1 MSLKE
6 NVLKRLAESNGYIS
20 GEQLAKEFGKSRAA
34 VWKAVKA
41 LQSDGHTIESV
52 TNKGYKLAKMQAEL
66 STEAIKAAMRHN
78 IKTEYLESVDSTN
91 SLAKRMIASGIGE
104 NEPMLIAAG
113 SQTAGRG
120 RQGKSFYSPAG
131 TGIYMSLVLHPNADL
146 QNAVTATT
154 AASVAVCKAIERLTD
169 IKPKIKW
176 VNDVYVNGRK
186 ICGILTEAVS
196 DFESGMVT
204 SVIIGIGINISTT
217 DFPSDVENA
226 GCLNADINR
235 NELVAAVA
243 DELLELS
250 LGNYEDFI
258 DYYISRSMIIGCR
271 INYIEKGVSTA
282 ATAVSIDKTGG
293 LTVQKENG
301 ETVTLRSGEISIRKQ

>member
-1 MSLKE
+1 MSLKQD
-6 NVLKRLAESNGYIS
+6 VLKRLSESGGYIS
-20 GEQLAKEFGKSRAA
+20 GERLAEQFGKSRAA

-41 LQSDGHTIESV
+41 LQKEGYEIEST
-52 TNKGYKLAKMQAEL
+52 TNKGYRLAKAPAAL
-66 STEAIKAAMRHN
+66 SADAIAAAMRHR
-78 IKTEYLESVDSTN
+78 IRIECLESVDSTN
-91 SLAKRMIASGIGE
+91 SLAKRMIANGTDE
-104 NEPMLIAAG
+104 NEPMLITADR
-113 SQTAGRG
+113 QTAGRG

-176 VNDVYVNGRK
+176 VNDVYVNGQK

-196 DFESGMVT
+196 DFESGTVT
-204 SVIIGIGINISTT
+204 SVIIGIGINISTS
-217 DFPSDVENA
+217 DFPSDIENA
-226 GCLNADINR
+226 GCLNSDVNR
-235 NELVAAVA
+235 N
-243 DELLELS
+243 DH
-250 LGNYEDFI
+250 FI
-258 DYYISRSMIIGCR
+258 DYYISRSMIIGCK

-293 LTVQKENG
+293 LTVEKENG
-301 ETVTLRSGEISIRKQ
+301 ERVTLRSGEISIRKQ